1 MTDMKK
7 TMPFLAVAVLLSI
20 FTHQSQA
27 QSQYYTD
34 TAVAPSGQTLY
45 YYFDSVNQSVVIT
58 FPGTNA
64 DHWPTS
70 FTKPTGDMV
79 LPDSVNHYGTTY
91 PVKKVSHF
99 AFQGCSGLTSLI
111 ISPTIT
117 YIGTGAFTGCSGLTG
132 DLVIPDS
139 VNYISPDA
147 FKNCRGITSVTF
159 GSGLKTIHSFAFSYC
174 RGLTSVVFNADSCTF
189 GGEGVLSSPF
199 FDCPNITS
207 FTFGENV
214 KHIPNYLCC
223 HLNGLTK
230 VTIPASVKFIGSS
243 FISCHNLDTV
253 YMMPPTKPLI
263 PYILEDRCSFYDN
276 APGRVIILSDC
287 SAYDAYYTNESNSAW
302 YFYRDD
308 LRDPVIDITVSVS
321 SSDETVG
328 SAAVIQE
335 HHSDV
340 RCDSTAVVVATANA
354 GYLFSHWSNG
364 STANPYTLQLTGDTV
379 LTAYFEADSN
389 VGINDISTDF
399 SIHSHNGRIVVDGT
413 TDEVHVY
420 DIMGRRVHN
429 QALPT
434 GVYMV
439 RIGERSNTR
448 KVVVTQ

>member
-1 MTDMKK
+1 MKS

-20 FTHQSQA
+20 FTHQSVA

-45 YYFDSVNQSVVIT
+45 YYLDSVNQSVVIT

-99 AFQGCSGLTSLI
+99 AFQGCSDLTSLM

-139 VNYISPDA
+139 VKYISPDA
-147 FKNCRGITSVTF
+147 FKNCRGITSVTM
-159 GSGLKTIHSFAFSYC
+159 GRGLKTIYSFAFSYC

-214 KHIPNYLCC
+214 KCIPNYLCC

-230 VTIPASVKFIGSS
+230 VTIPASVKIIGSS

-253 YMMPPTKPLI
+253 YMMPPTKPYI
-263 PYILEDRCSFYDN
+263 PNSLEDRCSFYDN

-287 SAYDAYYTNESNSAW
+287 AAYDAYYTNERNSAW

-328 SAAVIQE
+328 SATVIQY

-340 RCDSTAVVVATANA
+340 RCDSTAVVEATANT
-354 GYLFSHWSNG
+354 GYRFSHWSNG
-364 STANPYTLQLTGDTV
+364 STANPDTLKLTGDTV
-379 LTAYFEADSN
+379 LTAYFEADST
-389 VGINDISTDF
+389 VGISDIATDIK
-399 SIHSHNGRIVVDGT
+399 IHSGNGRIVVEGT
-413 TDEVHVY
+413 TEEVQVY
-420 DIMGRRVHN
+420 DMMGRRMRN
-429 QALPT
+429 EALPM

-439 RIGERSNTR
+439 RIGERPTR